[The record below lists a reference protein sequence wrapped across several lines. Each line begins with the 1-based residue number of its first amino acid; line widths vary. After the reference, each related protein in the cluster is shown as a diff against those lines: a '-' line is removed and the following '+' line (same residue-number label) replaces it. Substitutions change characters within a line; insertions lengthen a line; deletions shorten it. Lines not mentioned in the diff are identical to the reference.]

1 MRIIRTQKMYF
12 EYSVLCRRNVMRLEI
27 LTPIACLLALVQ
39 IAIGSAAYAAGVD
52 EHIPYR
58 VISYNF
64 SSDEPGSQ
72 FSSLTYGPLMIT
84 GTTADVLTNTPL
96 QLDSVGNVD
105 PKNTTDIFAVSANFS
120 PTPDISLHGSFGIT
134 KNRWEAAFNPDYESG
149 WETNLSII
157 YKLFNNINYEVH
169 FGYMDT
175 GDLFEESD
183 TYTGVESIIMINSKL
198 TMSF

>member
-1 MRIIRTQKMYF
+1 MRPRKLLLY
-12 EYSVLCRRNVMRLEI
+12 VLS
-27 LTPIACLLALVQ
+27 LLQ
-39 IAIGSAAYAAGVD
+39 IVICSAAVAADLD

-72 FSSLTYGPLMIT
+72 SSSLTFGPLMIT
-84 GTTADVLTNTPL
+84 GSTVDVLTKAPP
-96 QLDSVGNVD
+96 QFDSFGKID

-120 PTPDISLHGSFGIT
+120 PTPELSLHGSFGIT
-134 KNRWEAAFNPDYESG
+134 KNRWEAALNPDYESG
-149 WETNLSII
+149 WETNLGII

-183 TYTGVESIIMINSKL
+183 TYTGVESIVMISSKL